1 MYLAAAGVG
10 EITVIDDDVVEMSNL
25 QRQIIHKTDAIGTS
39 KVSSASDTVGKI
51 NPDVKIIQIGQRLD
65 SDNIDTIVKNCDII
79 ADGCDNFATRFLVSE
94 AATKYKKPLVSA
106 ALSQFDG
113 QIATFK
119 GYETD
124 KPCYRCFVPSAP
136 DMVQNCAEAGIL
148 GAVAGVL
155 GTLQA
160 TEVLKEILGIGE
172 SLAGKIM
179 IYDALYSQMRTIK
192 LPKDPACKFCL

>member
-1 MYLAAAGVG
+1 MVGAGGLGSPLIMYLAAAGVG

-39 KVSSASDTVGKI
+39 KVSSAADAVQEI

-65 SDNIDTIVKNCDII
+65 SDNIDTIVKDCDII
-79 ADGCDNFATRFLVSE
+79 ADGCDNFATRFLISE

-119 GYETD
+119 GYEAD

-136 DMVQNCAEAGIL
+136 DMVQKL
-148 GAVAGVL
+148 RRSWH
-155 GTLQA
+155 
-160 TEVLKEILGIGE
+160 IGRGRRG
-172 SLAGKIM
+172 SWYIASYRGFK
-179 IYDALYSQMRTIK
+179 RN
-192 LPKDPACKFCL
+192 PRHW